1 MTVRRRI
8 ARLAGHDGLNFLLT
22 NRLPR
27 RTATRFVGWLS
38 RIEQPL
44 VRDTTIALWRLF
56 CDVDLSDAEKTRF
69 SSMRDCF
76 TRRLRPGARPFDP
89 DPAVVASP
97 CDAIVGAS
105 GEIVG
110 DTVHQ
115 IKGMSYRLSE
125 LLGGEG
131 AADPFVGGRFVTLR
145 LTAGM
150 YHRFHA
156 PADLT
161 VERVTYFPGDCW
173 NVNPPTLKRV
183 PRLFCRNE
191 RAVLSCRMADGTPLI
206 IVAVAAVL
214 VASLRLTFLDLPA
227 RIRRGASHAFPVNAA
242 MAKGEEM
249 GWFEQGSTLVVLLPP
264 GSTPIA
270 SEGVRIRAG
279 QPLAR
284 GRSAA
289 PAAPSRGRP
298 G

>member
-1 MTVRRRI
+1 HHHTGRPSRRPDRLGG
-8 ARLAGHDGLNFLLT
+8 AGGPAPLAGG
-22 NRLPR
+22 
-27 RTATRFVGWLS
+27 
-38 RIEQPL
+38 Q
-44 VRDTTIALWRLF
+44 
-56 CDVDLSDAEKTRF
+56 
-69 SSMRDCF
+69 
-76 TRRLRPGARPFDP
+76 
-89 DPAVVASP
+89 
-97 CDAIVGAS
+97 
-105 GEIVG
+105 
-110 DTVHQ
+110 
-115 IKGMSYRLSE
+115 
-125 LLGGEG
+125 
-131 AADPFVGGRFVTLR
+131 FVTLR

-214 VASLRLTFLDLPA
+214 VASIRLTFLDLPA
-227 RIRRGASHAFPVNAA
+227 RIRRGKSHAFPVDAA
-242 MAKGEEM
+242 VAKGEEM

-270 SEGVRIRAG
+270 GEGVRIRAG

-289 PAAPSRGRP
+289 PAGSSRGHP

>member
-44 VRDTTIALWRLF
+44 VRNTTIALWRLF

-89 DPAVVASP
+89 DPVVLASP

-105 GEIVG
+105 GEIAG

-125 LLGGEG
+125 LLGGAEE
-131 AADPFVGGRFVTLR
+131 AAPFDGGRFVTLR

-191 RAVLSCRMADGTPLI
+191 RAVLSCRTADGTPLVV
-206 IVAVAAVL
+206 VAVAAV
-214 VASLRLTFLDLPA
+214 PA
-227 RIRRGASHAFPVNAA
+227 RIRRGASHAFPVDAA
-242 MAKGEEM
+242 VAKGEEM

-270 SEGVRIRAG
+270 SEGARIRAG

-284 GRSAA
+284 RRSAA
-289 PAAPSRGRP
+289 PAEPSRGHP